1 MRETS
6 KSQYHWKC
14 VVGLER
20 DKQELKMVAICEGKD
35 HKCVFIGEREGRVKG
50 AGNRFS
56 YR

>member
-20 DKQELKMVAICEGKD
+20 DKQELKMVAICQGKD
-35 HKCVFIGEREGRVKG
+35 HKCAFIGERE
-50 AGNRFS
+50 
-56 YR
+56 